1 MNPELILFDEPTSA
15 LDPRLVGE
23 VLKVIRALAIEKISL
38 IVVTHEMQF
47 AREISDRI
55 IFMENGEI
63 LENTTPEILFSNPE
77 HERIKQFLSLS

>member
-1 MNPELILFDEPTSA
+1 MLFRSEPTSA

-23 VLKVIRALAIEKISL
+23 VLKVIRSLAIDKISL

-47 AREISDRI
+47 AREISDKI

-63 LENTTPEILFSNPE
+63 LENSTPEIIFTNPK
-77 HERIKQFLSLS
+77 HERIKQFLSLV